1 MEESLKKSLSLLK
14 SYSCSRPKV
23 VNTSEEKRQLQ
34 EALRLIVSL
43 SEAQNL
49 GICADNVQEAV
60 KSLNSYLRA
69 FGNDFEVKI
78 EDKKEIDNGVYLKF
92 STEKKNYYLESYIGN
107 YRGVLVTIFS
117 SSNEAI
123 VGTYGHF
130 PLDLFD

>member
-1 MEESLKKSLSLLK
+1 M
-14 SYSCSRPKV
+14 
-23 VNTSEEKRQLQ
+23 
-34 EALRLIVSL
+34 
-43 SEAQNL
+43 

-92 STEKKNYYLESYIGN
+92 STEKKNYYLESYTGN